1 MKTVSTH
8 EAKTHLSRLLKRVGM
23 GEEIVITRGSTPV
36 ARLVPLEG
44 ARARR
49 ELGFA
54 REDLRLAED
63 FDAPLPPGVLRS
75 FYGDKP
81 S

>member
-8 EAKTHLSRLLKRVGM
+8 EAKTHLSRLLKRVAM
-23 GEEIVITRGSTPV
+23 GEEIVITRGSKPV

-44 ARARR
+44 AGARR

-54 REDLRLAED
+54 REDLRVSDD
-63 FDAPLPPGVLRS
+63 FDAALPATVLAS
-75 FYGDKP
+75 FQDGDP
-81 S
+81 A